1 MTSRPRILELA
12 LLLGFCLF
20 LFFYGLA
27 AFGLVGVDEPRYAQV
42 AREML
47 ARHDWVTPVL
57 YGQPWLEKPILYYW
71 QAMLAY
77 KIFGVSDWAA
87 RLPSAL
93 LATLLVFAVYLFCR
107 RVRRAPDGRL
117 FASGGAGRG
126 VQLDAALM
134 TASSALV
141 LGMARAA
148 STDMSL
154 AAPFTVSML
163 CWYAWYESVAWAQ
176 PRRWFLLGFH
186 AALGLATLAKGPVAP
201 GLAALII
208 VAFCLTMRQPRLIAQ
223 TLWIPGLVCFLAVTL
238 PWYVEVQLQTPQFL
252 RVFILEHNLAR
263 FGTNIFRHKQPF
275 WYYVPVILLATA
287 PWTLFAVLGV
297 IDAVKQ
303 RPWLSF
309 RAANKQPEN
318 TAAAAGGVK
327 SPLSLFLLLWGVIPV
342 VFFSLSQSKLAG
354 YILPSVPALTILAAL
369 AAHDRMRTGRRVA
382 WVVVLHAAI
391 CAAVIAGVLL
401 APTLVLKLRPAPRAI
416 GFSLAAGAFTLL
428 VVGGML
434 FARGL
439 RMLRP
444 LTLLPVVIGVAFL
457 LRVAA
462 PSIDAAQSAR
472 PAARFLR
479 EVGVGPDD
487 RLASFSVRREVA
499 YGLAFYRNRP
509 PEVYEGW
516 PLLDANEFPSSG
528 TPPPGSFYVL
538 TRGDLRPELQRIMPE
553 RRLRPVGFYGPQHF
567 EVLAVGPK

>member
-1 MTSRPRILELA
+1 MTSRSRLLEPV

-42 AREML
+42 AREMM

-87 RLPSAL
+87 RLPSCV
-93 LATLLVFAVYLFCR
+93 LATLLVFAVYLFCG
-107 RVRRAPDGRL
+107 RVR
-117 FASGGAGRG
+117 RG

-134 TASSALV
+134 TASSALI

-154 AAPFTVSML
+154 AAPFTIAML
-163 CWYAWYESVAWAQ
+163 CWYAWYESVVSLQ

-186 AALGLATLAKGPVAP
+186 VALGFATLAKGPVAP

-208 VAFCLTMRQPRLIAQ
+208 VVFSLAVRRPRLIAQ
-223 TLWIPGLVCFLAVTL
+223 TLWIPGLVCFFAVTL

-275 WYYVPVILLATA
+275 WYYLPVTLLATA
-287 PWTLFAVLGV
+287 PWTLLAVLGV

-303 RPWLSF
+303 WLRPS
-309 RAANKQPEN
+309 N
-318 TAAAAGGVK
+318 AAATDPGTKDAL
-327 SPLSLFLLLWGVIPV
+327 PLFLLLWGVIPV
-342 VFFSLSQSKLAG
+342 LFFSVSQSKLAG
-354 YILPSVPALTILAAL
+354 YILPSVPALTMLAAL
-369 AAHDRMRTGRRVA
+369 AAHDRMRTSRRIA
-382 WVVVLHAAI
+382 WFVIVHAAI
-391 CAAVIAGVLL
+391 CAAVIAGILL
-401 APTLVLKLRPAPRAI
+401 APTLVLKLHLAPRAV
-416 GFSLAAGAFTLL
+416 GVSLVAGVFTLL

-434 FARGL
+434 YVRGL

-479 EVGVGPDD
+479 EIGISPDD
-487 RLASFSVRREVA
+487 HLASFRVRREVA

-528 TPPPGSFYVL
+528 TPPPGAFYVL
-538 TRGDLRPELQRIMPE
+538 TRGNLRPELQRIMPE
-553 RRLRPVGFYGPQHF
+553 RSLRAVGFYGPQPF
-567 EVLAVGPK
+567 EVFAVGPE

>member
-1 MTSRPRILELA
+1 M
-12 LLLGFCLF
+12 
-20 LFFYGLA
+20 
-27 AFGLVGVDEPRYAQV
+27 
-42 AREML
+42 
-47 ARHDWVTPVL
+47 
-57 YGQPWLEKPILYYW
+57 
-71 QAMLAY
+71 
-77 KIFGVSDWAA
+77 
-87 RLPSAL
+87 
-93 LATLLVFAVYLFCR
+93 
-107 RVRRAPDGRL
+107 
-117 FASGGAGRG
+117 
-126 VQLDAALM
+126 
-134 TASSALV
+134 
-141 LGMARAA
+141 
-148 STDMSL
+148 
-154 AAPFTVSML
+154 
-163 CWYAWYESVAWAQ
+163 
-176 PRRWFLLGFH
+176 
-186 AALGLATLAKGPVAP
+186 
-201 GLAALII
+201 
-208 VAFCLTMRQPRLIAQ
+208 
-223 TLWIPGLVCFLAVTL
+223 
-238 PWYVEVQLQTPQFL
+238 
-252 RVFILEHNLAR
+252 
-263 FGTNIFRHKQPF
+263 
-275 WYYVPVILLATA
+275 LLATA

-303 RPWLSF
+303 WPWLSF
-309 RAANKQPEN
+309 SAAHKQPEN

-327 SPLSLFLLLWGVIPV
+327 GPLSLFLLLWGVIPV
-342 VFFSLSQSKLAG
+342 LFFSLSQSKLAG
-354 YILPSVPALTILAAL
+354 YILPSVPALTMLAAL

-391 CAAVIAGVLL
+391 CAAMIAGVLL

-487 RLASFSVRREVA
+487 HLASFRVRREVA
-499 YGLAFYRNRP
+499 YGLAFYRNQP

-553 RRLRPVGFYGPQHF
+553 RRLRPVGFYGPQSF